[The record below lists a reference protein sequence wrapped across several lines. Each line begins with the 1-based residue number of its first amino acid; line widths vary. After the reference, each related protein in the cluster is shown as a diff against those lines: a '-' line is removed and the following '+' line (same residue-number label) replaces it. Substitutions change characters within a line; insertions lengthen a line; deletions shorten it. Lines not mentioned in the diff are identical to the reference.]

1 MQSTKNPLLWCF
13 TSFWRCEWPVME
25 SRNRLNVYSCGL
37 AECYI
42 QGEICPFRPDSLL
55 HYGCFMLFWQCKKTW
70 KDTKIIFAFSLC
82 SDSPIQRW
90 YTVHTTVL
98 YVTGKILR
106 DYFSPSFL
114 RNANKLTNAELIWC
128 HNSTVKI
135 DPQQLSC
142 AFSY

>member
-1 MQSTKNPLLWCF
+1 MTCDGEQ
-13 TSFWRCEWPVME
+13 E
-25 SRNRLNVYSCGL
+25 SRNRLNVFCYSCGL

-42 QGEICPFRPDSLL
+42 QGEISPFRPVSLL
-55 HYGCFMLFWQCKKTW
+55 DYGCFTLFWQCKKTL
-70 KDTKIIFAFSLC
+70 KDIKIIFASCLC
-82 SDSPIQRW
+82 SDSLIQQW
-90 YTVHTTVL
+90 YTVDTTVL

-106 DYFSPSFL
+106 DDFSPSFL

-128 HNSTVKI
+128 QNSIVKI

>member
-1 MQSTKNPLLWCF
+1 MTCDVEQ
-13 TSFWRCEWPVME
+13 EG
-25 SRNRLNVYSCGL
+25 RNRLNVYWYSCGL

-42 QGEICPFRPDSLL
+42 QGEICPFRPDSVLR
-55 HYGCFMLFWQCKKTW
+55 YGCFTLFWQCKKTL
-70 KDTKIIFAFSLC
+70 KDTKILFAFSLC

-90 YTVHTTVL
+90 DTVHTTVL

-128 HNSTVKI
+128 QNSIAKI